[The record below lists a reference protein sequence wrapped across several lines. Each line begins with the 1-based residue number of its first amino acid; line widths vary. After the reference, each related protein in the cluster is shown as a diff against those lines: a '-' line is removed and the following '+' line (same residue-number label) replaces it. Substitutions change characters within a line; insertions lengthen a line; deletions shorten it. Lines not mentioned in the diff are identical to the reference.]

1 MRKSRRTEPGQGR
14 WQGGFSLL
22 EAVIVVAVTL
32 VLVGLTGKAMFS
44 ARENYNVTTAARQIA
59 SLAQVARTRAMA
71 GDTRFR
77 LVIDTTARTYRTEMC
92 SKNSTGTACVDPW
105 PVAAGTAPVSL
116 PPRVNYSTTTP
127 VSIPAPP
134 PGNGTAVTQATEMTF
149 NSRGLLFDATS
160 GQPTDTRCFYIQGNN
175 NRPMAVCSTMTGQT
189 SVFQWVGSEWKRQ

>member
-1 MRKSRRTEPGQGR
+1 MPKSRRTEPGQGR

-22 EAVIVVAVTL
+22 EAVIIVAVTL

-44 ARENYNVTTAARQIA
+44 ARDNYNVTGAARQIA

-77 LVIDTTARTYRTEMC
+77 LVIDTTARTYSAEMC
-92 SKNSTGTACVDPW
+92 NKNTSGTGCDSW
-105 PVAAGTAPVSL
+105 SVASGTAPTVL
-116 PPRVNYSTTTP
+116 PPRVNFTTTTP
-127 VSIPAPP
+127 ISIPAPP

-149 NSRGLLFDATS
+149 NSRGLLFDTAS

-175 NRPMAVCSTMTGQT
+175 KRPMAICSTMTGQT
-189 SVFQWVGSEWKRQ
+189 SVFLLAGSNWQRQ

>member
-44 ARENYNVTTAARQIA
+44 ARENYNLTTTARQIA

-77 LVIDTTARTYRTEMC
+77 VVVDATARTYRTEKC
-92 SKNSTGTACVDPW
+92 SKNPAGTACVDPW
-105 PVAAGTAPVSL
+105 PVAAGTAPVLL
-116 PPRVNYSTTTP
+116 PPRVSFSTTSP
-127 VSIPAPP
+127 VSISAPP

-149 NSRGLLFDATS
+149 NSRGLLFDSAS
-160 GQPTDTRCFYIQGNN
+160 GQPTDTRCFYIQGNSK
-175 NRPMAVCSTMTGQT
+175 RPMAVCSTMMGQT
-189 SVFQWVGSEWKRQ
+189 SVFQLVGSEWKRQ

>member
-14 WQGGFSLL
+14 RQGGFSLL

-44 ARENYNVTTAARQIA
+44 ARENYNVTGAARQIA

-77 LVIDTTARTYRTEMC
+77 LVIDTTARTYSAERC
-92 SKNSTGTACVDPW
+92 NKNTSGTGCDSW
-105 PVAAGTAPVSL
+105 SVAAGTAPTVL
-116 PPRVNYSTTTP
+116 PPRVNFSTSTP
-127 VSIPAPP
+127 VSISAPP
-134 PGNGTAVTQATEMTF
+134 PGNGDPPPTQATEMTF
-149 NSRGLLFDATS
+149 NSRGLLFDTTS

-175 NRPMAVCSTMTGQT
+175 KRPMAVCSTMTGQT

>member
-22 EAVIVVAVTL
+22 EAIIVVAVTM

-44 ARENYNVTTAARQIA
+44 ARENYNLTTTARQIA
-59 SLAQVARTRAMA
+59 ALAQVARARAMA

-77 LVIDTTARTYRTEMC
+77 LVIDTTARTYSTERC
-92 SKNSTGTACVDPW
+92 KKNTSGTGCDSW
-105 PVAAGTAPVSL
+105 PVAPGTAPTQL
-116 PPRVNYSTTTP
+116 PPRVNFSTTAP
-127 VSIPAPP
+127 VSISAPP

-149 NSRGLLFDATS
+149 NSRGLLFDTTS

-175 NRPMAVCSTMTGQT
+175 NRPMAVCSTMMGQT

>member
-22 EAVIVVAVTL
+22 EAVIIVVVTL
-32 VLVGLTGKAMFS
+32 VLVALTGKAMFS
-44 ARENYNVTTAARQIA
+44 ARDNYNVTTAARQIA

-77 LVIDTTARTYRTEMC
+77 LVINTTARTYSSEMC
-92 SKNSTGTACVDPW
+92 NKNTSGTGCVSW
-105 PVAAGTAPVSL
+105 SVASGTAPTQL
-116 PPRVNYSTTTP
+116 PPRVGFSTTAP

-134 PGNGTAVTQATEMTF
+134 PGNGTAVTQALEMTF

-160 GQPTDTRCFYIQGNN
+160 GQPTDTRCFYIQGNTK
-175 NRPMAVCSTMTGQT
+175 RPMAVCSTMMGQT
-189 SVFQWVGSEWKRQ
+189 SVFQRVGSEWKRQ

>member
-1 MRKSRRTEPGQGR
+1 MPKSRRTEPGQGR

-22 EAVIVVAVTL
+22 EAVIIVAVTL

-44 ARENYNVTTAARQIA
+44 ARDNYNVTGAARQIA

-77 LVIDTTARTYRTEMC
+77 VVIDTTARAYSTEMC
-92 SKNSTGTACVDPW
+92 NKNTSGTGCDSW
-105 PVAAGTAPVSL
+105 SVARGTAPTLL

-127 VSIPAPP
+127 VSISAPP
-134 PGNGTAVTQATEMTF
+134 PGNGTAVSQATEMTF
-149 NSRGLLFDATS
+149 NSRGLLFDTTS
-160 GQPTDTRCFYIQGNN
+160 GQPANTRCFYIQGNN
-175 NRPMAVCSTMTGQT
+175 KRPMAVCSTMMGQT

>member
-1 MRKSRRTEPGQGR
+1 MRKSRRSEAGQGR

-22 EAVIVVAVTL
+22 EAIIVVAVTM
-32 VLVGLTGKAMFS
+32 VLAGLTGKAMFS
-44 ARENYNVTTAARQIA
+44 ARENYNVTGAARQVA
-59 SLAQVARTRAMA
+59 SLAQLARTRAMA

-77 LVIDTTARTYRTEMC
+77 LVIDTTARAYSTERC
-92 SKNSTGTACVDPW
+92 NKNTSGTGCDSW
-105 PVAAGTAPVSL
+105 SVAPGTAPTIL

-127 VSIPAPP
+127 VSISAPP

-149 NSRGLLFDATS
+149 NSRGLLFDTAS

-175 NRPMAVCSTMTGQT
+175 KRPMAVCSTMMGQT

>member
-22 EAVIVVAVTL
+22 EAIIIVAVTM

-44 ARENYNVTTAARQIA
+44 ARDNYNVTGTARQIA
-59 SLAQVARTRAMA
+59 SLAQLARTRAMA

-77 LVIDTTARTYRTEMC
+77 LVIDTTARAYSTEMC
-92 SKNSTGTACVDPW
+92 NKNTSGTGCDSW
-105 PVAAGTAPVSL
+105 SVARGTAPTLL

-127 VSIPAPP
+127 VSISAPP
-134 PGNGTAVTQATEMTF
+134 PGNGTAPPIQATEMTF
-149 NSRGLLFDATS
+149 NSRGLLFDTTS
-160 GQPTDTRCFYIQGNN
+160 GQPANTRCFYIQGNN
-175 NRPMAVCSTMTGQT
+175 KRPMAVCSTMMGQT

>member
-1 MRKSRRTEPGQGR
+1 MRKSRRTEAGQER

-44 ARENYNVTTAARQIA
+44 ARENYNLTTTARQIA

-77 LVIDTTARTYRTEMC
+77 VVIDTTARAYSTEMC
-92 SKNSTGTACVDPW
+92 NKNTSGTGCDSW
-105 PVAAGTAPVSL
+105 SVARGTAPTLL

-127 VSIPAPP
+127 VSISAPP

-149 NSRGLLFDATS
+149 NSRGLLFDTTS
-160 GQPTDTRCFYIQGNN
+160 GQPTDTRCFYIQGNTK
-175 NRPMAVCSTMTGQT
+175 RPMAVCSTMVGQT
-189 SVFQWVGSEWKRQ
+189 SVFQLVGSQWKRQ